1 MVGGG
6 AGRIDPIPI
15 RDFHN
20 RATRMRRT
28 AKEEQDKVVQRN
40 LSKRMEEEK
49 EEREETEPD
58 LGNSESEDSGSY
70 DKPAL
75 ASWSGEH
82 ADKAS
87 KEEKDA
93 AMEVDIVEKGTPGK
107 GGKKRASKR
116 LQSQEDI
123 YRKVYK
129 VKANPNSL

>member
-1 MVGGG
+1 
-6 AGRIDPIPI
+6 
-15 RDFHN
+15 
-20 RATRMRRT
+20 MRRT
-28 AKEEQDKVVQRN
+28 AKEEQDKMVQRN
-40 LSKRMEEEK
+40 LSKRMNEEK

-70 DKPAL
+70 DTTKPAL

-87 KEEKDA
+87 KEEKDT
-93 AMEVDIVEKGTPGK
+93 AMEVDMVEKGTPGK

-116 LQSQEDI
+116 LQSQDDV

-129 VKANPNSL
+129 VKANPKSL